1 MPDRLHTN
9 PINLHKENNMRSDQ
23 MKQGLKRAQ
32 HRALFYAMG
41 YTRREIEQ
49 PIVGVVNS
57 FNQIVPGHIH
67 LDPLVDAVVRGVSM
81 AGGTPIVFPSI
92 GICDGLAQGHD
103 GMRYVLASRE
113 LIADSVEVMAMA
125 HPFDALVLVT
135 NCDKITPGMMM
146 AALRLNIPAL
156 VLSGGPM
163 LAGEWR
169 GQETDLTT
177 VWEAVGQVAAGT
189 MSRAEM
195 AELETVCCPG
205 CGSCAGMFTA
215 NSMNCLAEALGLA
228 LPGNGTLPAVSS
240 ARVRLGKLAGLKV
253 MQLLERRILPR
264 DIATRQAFL
273 NAIAVDMALG
283 CSTNTVLHV
292 PAIAHEAGLS
302 IPQALFQEIGDRVP
316 HLCNMSPA
324 GPHHLDDLDRAGGV
338 QAVML
343 RLAEQELVDA
353 AVMTATGETLARNL
367 EQASVR
373 DEEVIRPFD
382 RPIHTE
388 GGIAILTGN
397 LAPDGAV
404 VKQAAVA
411 PRMRRRRGRARVF
424 DTEEAAVDTI
434 LAGQIK
440 PGDVVVVRYEGP
452 RGGPGMREM
461 LAPTSAIVGLGLGE
475 EVALVTDGRFSGVT
489 RGAAIGHVSP
499 EAAAGGTLA
508 LVEEGDTIHID
519 IPNRA
524 LTLEVDDD
532 ELARRRVAWTPPEP
546 RVQQG
551 YLARYAR
558 LVTSASTGAILE
570 QGKPGAQSL

>member
-1 MPDRLHTN
+1 
-9 PINLHKENNMRSDQ
+9 MRSDS
-23 MKQGLKRAQ
+23 MKKGLKRAQ
-32 HRALFYAMG
+32 HRALFYSMG
-41 YTRREIEQ
+41 YTRREIDQ

-67 LDPLVDAVVRGVSM
+67 LDLLVDAVVRGVSM
-81 AGGTPIVFPSI
+81 AGGTPVVFPSI

-146 AALRLNIPAL
+146 AALRLNIPA
-156 VLSGGPM
+156 VILSGGPM
-163 LAGEWR
+163 LAGGWH

-189 MSRAEM
+189 MSEAQI

-228 LPGNGTLPAVSS
+228 LPGNGTVPAVSA

-253 MQLLERRILPR
+253 MELLARGIRPR
-264 DIATRQAFL
+264 DIATRAAFL

-283 CSTNTVLHV
+283 CSTNTTLHV
-292 PAIAHEAGLS
+292 PAIAHEVGLP
-302 IPQALFQEIGDRVP
+302 IPQTLFQEISDRVP
-316 HLCNMSPA
+316 HLCSMSPA

-338 QAVML
+338 QGVMA
-343 RLAEQELVDA
+343 RLAERALVDLD
-353 AVMTATGETLARNL
+353 VMTATGETLGRNL
-367 EQASVR
+367 EKAVVH
-373 DEEVIRPFD
+373 DEEVIRPFE
-382 RPIHTE
+382 RPVHAE

-411 PRMRRRRGRARVF
+411 PRMRQRRGRARVF
-424 DTEEAAVDTI
+424 DCEEAAVDAI
-434 LAGQIK
+434 LAGHIQ

-461 LAPTSAIVGLGLGE
+461 LSPTAAIMGMGLGE

-489 RGAAIGHVSP
+489 RGAAIGHISP
-499 EAAAGGTLA
+499 EAARGGPLA
-508 LVEEGDTIHID
+508 LVEEGDSVHID
-519 IPNRA
+519 IPNRT
-524 LTLEVDDD
+524 LTLEVSDE
-532 ELARRRVAWTPPEP
+532 ELARRQAAWTPPEP
-546 RVQQG
+546 RVKQG
-551 YLARYAR
+551 YLYRYAR
-558 LVTSASTGAILE
+558 MVTSASTGAVLA
-570 QGKPGAQSL
+570 G

>member
-1 MPDRLHTN
+1 
-9 PINLHKENNMRSDQ
+9 
-23 MKQGLKRAQ
+23 
-32 HRALFYAMG
+32 
-41 YTRREIEQ
+41 
-49 PIVGVVNS
+49 
-57 FNQIVPGHIH
+57 
-67 LDPLVDAVVRGVSM
+67 M

-373 DEEVIRPFD
+373 DEEVIRPFE
-382 RPIHTE
+382 RPVHTE

-411 PRMRRRRGRARVF
+411 PRMRQRRGRARVF